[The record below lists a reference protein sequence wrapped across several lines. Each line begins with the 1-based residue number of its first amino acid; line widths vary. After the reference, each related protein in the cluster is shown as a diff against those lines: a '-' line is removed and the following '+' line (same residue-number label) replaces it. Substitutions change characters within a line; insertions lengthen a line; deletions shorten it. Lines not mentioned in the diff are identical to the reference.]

1 LKRLDKNEIKALPLF
16 TGLDLHNIK
25 IVENEQDA
33 AQAIKVLQREV
44 CLGFDT
50 ESKPT
55 FKKGESSTGAALIQ
69 LASESQ
75 AFLFPTRFPT
85 AVSAANI
92 ILSNAMIKKVGFGL
106 KSDKSE
112 LRKLGIGF
120 VNTEDL
126 SVTVKNRAKERQR
139 VGARAAIAMLLGLRL
154 SKSAQMS
161 NWGAYPL
168 QEFQIKYAAN
178 DAYAAVCIERA
189 LGLGSNK

>member
-1 LKRLDKNEIKALPLF
+1 LKRLDKNEIKELPPF
-16 TGLDLHNIK
+16 TGLDLDNIK
-25 IVENEQDA
+25 IVANEQDA
-33 AQAIKVLQREV
+33 AEAIKVLQGEA

-55 FKKGESSTGAALIQ
+55 FKKGESSAGAALIQ

-75 AFLFPTRFPT
+75 AFLFPTRFPA

-92 ILSNAMIKKVGFGL
+92 ILSNAKIKKVGFGL

-126 SVTVKNRAKERQR
+126 SVTVKNRAKEKQR
-139 VGARAAIAMLLGLRL
+139 VGARAAIAMMLGLRL

-168 QEFQIKYAAN
+168 QEFQIRYAGN

-189 LGLGSNK
+189 LLELG